1 MRLLF
6 SIILFA
12 VSIILN
18 AQVVDISAPT
28 KLPAKTGKFKV
39 VGKNNDGIMV
49 RLYGTEDVLNIYSSD
64 LKLTASKTIIFK
76 NQTGMLQHIMLNK
89 TGSVVFYLF
98 QDKKFSILYAQPLSG
113 KFAEI
118 GKPVAIDTI
127 YDRKELVAN
136 NLRFKASVDQNYLF
150 VYYPFFSGGQVQST
164 RYICLDRALNKI
176 YNRDVAIQR
185 SEKELENSQALLD
198 NNGNAYLIL
207 KPARKGEGEQYD
219 VFMVSATGDGGYYSL
234 YTDKAIF
241 GEPGFEIDNKNGN
254 LIISGF
260 YDDDTRKGEGEA
272 NGFMY
277 ASFDPANGTP
287 VSKKYTLLD
296 KEFMTE
302 LTNRSSNELGK
313 LYTFNVKKIMLRN
326 DGGVLV
332 IAESFIKDV
341 RESVSAIS
349 MQPGFSNS
357 TREYS
362 VYQFNDIVAFSMNSK
377 GEEEWSN
384 IMRKKQVSEDDN
396 GVFSSFLIVNEK
408 DRLHFLYM
416 DEISTAGGI
425 SEYSL
430 SSDGIS
436 MRKNLFNQE
445 AKDVMLLPKLG
456 KQISP
461 NESIIPS
468 YKNGS
473 LQLVKIT
480 Y

>member
-6 SIILFA
+6 AALLLFFLA
-12 VSIILN
+12 ATQ
-18 AQVVDISAPT
+18 AQVVDISAPS
-28 KLPAKTGKFKV
+28 KLPAKTGKFRII
-39 VGKNNDGIMV
+39 GKNNDGIMV
-49 RLYGTEDVLNIYSSD
+49 RLYGVEDVLNIYADD
-64 LKLTASKTIIFK
+64 LKLTASKTIAFK

-98 QDKKFSILYAQPLSG
+98 QDKKFSVLYAQPLSG

-150 VYYPFFSGGQVQST
+150 VYYPFFASGQVQSM
-164 RYICLDRALNKI
+164 RYLCLDHALNKV
-176 YNRDVAIQR
+176 YNRDIAIQR
-185 SEKELENSQALLD
+185 SEKELENSQAMVD
-198 NNGNAYLIL
+198 NNGNSFLIL
-207 KPARKGEGEQYD
+207 KPAKQAEGEQYD
-219 VFMVSATGDGGYYSL
+219 VFMVTATGDAAFYSL
-234 YTDKAIF
+234 FTDKAIF

-254 LIISGF
+254 LIVSGF
-260 YDDDTRKGEGEA
+260 YDDDTRRGEGEA

-277 ASFDPANGTP
+277 ASFDPDNGTP

-302 LTNRSSNELGK
+302 LTNRSSNEQGK

-326 DGGVLV
+326 DGGALI
-332 IAESFIKDV
+332 IAESFIKDT
-341 RESVSAIS
+341 REAVSSIS
-349 MQPGFSNS
+349 MQPGFNNV
-357 TREYS
+357 REYS
-362 VYQFNDIVAFSMNSK
+362 VYQFNDIIAFSMNSK
-377 GEEEWSN
+377 GEEEWSS

-408 DRLHFLYM
+408 DRLHFVYM
-416 DEISTAGGI
+416 DDVSTAGGI
-425 SEYSL
+425 SEYML
-430 SSDGIS
+430 SSDGVS
-436 MRKNLFNQE
+436 TRKNLFNQE
-445 AKDVMLLPKLG
+445 AKDVMLLPKMG

-461 NESIIPS
+461 NESVIPS